1 MSKQTDQHIDDKI
14 IKRIISKYFMPY
26 QAKYLNDKSRFKLV
40 EKSRRIGMTYVE
52 SFDNALDAAA
62 GRVKEVWFSSA
73 DLTAAEEFMDYVK
86 MWNEIIG
93 AIAEDMGERIIDK
106 DRDVKVHT
114 VKYAS
119 GSEINVISSNPT
131 KFRSKGG
138 RVILDEFAHHEQ
150 AEKLFQAAKPSTM
163 WGAELRIISTHN
175 GEESYFNQL
184 IKEINKGKDGD
195 MENWK
200 LHKTTLDDAIAQ
212 GLVEKVKKLDR
223 AATPEEIEGFKK
235 DSFSGMT
242 QEAIMEEYY
251 CVPRSSSTSHL
262 LTYAMINEVMR
273 DDILRPL
280 EETTGNLYA
289 GFDVARRKHFS
300 VIWVTESIG
309 ELDYT
314 RQVIEM
320 QNFSFR
326 DQKKILYEILSHPNL
341 RRCCIDATG
350 LGMQLAEEA
359 QEDFGKFKVE
369 PVSFTNAIKEELA
382 THSYVQIENGRV
394 LIPRDKKIRDDFY
407 SVKAVVTAAG
417 NVRYEATE
425 TEHGHADRFFA
436 FALNRH
442 ARKSNAGPVVIASG
456 GQRESKSILKGFW

>member
-1 MSKQTDQHIDDKI
+1 MAETNQHIDQKI
-14 IKRIISKYFMPY
+14 IKRIITKYFMPY
-26 QAKYLNDKSRFKLV
+26 QAKYLQDKSRFKLV

-150 AEKLFQAAKPSTM
+150 AERLFQAAKPSTM

-195 MENWK
+195 MEKWSI
-200 LHKTTLDDAIAQ
+200 HKTTIDDAITQ
-212 GLVEKVKKLDR
+212 GLVEKVKKLNR
-223 AATPEEIEGFKK
+223 KATPEEIEEFKK

-242 QEAIMEEYY
+242 QEAIQEEYY
-251 CVPRSSSTSHL
+251 CIPRSASNTHL
-262 LTYAMINEVMR
+262 LTFAMINDVMR
-273 DDILRPL
+273 ENILKPL
-280 EETTGNLYA
+280 EDTTGNLYA

-300 VIWVTESIG
+300 VIWITESIG

-320 QNFSFR
+320 QNMSFR
-326 DQKKILYEILSHPNL
+326 DQKKILYEVLSHPNL
-341 RRCCIDATG
+341 RRCCIDASG

-369 PVSFTNAIKEELA
+369 PITFTNAIKEEIA
-382 THSYVQIENGRV
+382 TNAYVQVENKRC
-394 LIPRDKKIRDDFY
+394 LIPRDKNIRDDFY
-407 SVKAVVTAAG
+407 SIQAVVTAAG
-417 NVRYEATE
+417 NVRYEARE
-425 TEHGHADRFFA
+425 SDLGHGDRFWSFG
-436 FALNRH
+436 LNRF

-456 GQRESKSILKGFW
+456 GIRESSKILNKWW